1 MVLLFDLTDLI
12 DSIIM
17 DLLHGLLVVSL
28 QGFYLFLELLDLSLL
43 GIDEVLVLSLK
54 FIDLLCMGLKKTHLD
69 SMELPLLLLVL
80 VEQSLVSSSILKHP
94 L

>member
-28 QGFYLFLELLDLSLL
+28 QGFNLFLELLDLGLL
-43 GIDEVLVLSLK
+43 GIDEVLVLSLE
-54 FIDLLCMGLKKTHLD
+54 FIDLLCM
-69 SMELPLLLLVL
+69 
-80 VEQSLVSSSILKHP
+80 
-94 L
+94 